1 MSDPAYE
8 PGADAIEV
16 VPVVVLSQVF
26 PARPSSIPDIR
37 YFVRRC
43 LAESPLTAEG
53 NRQVG
58 ETVFRALLDAA
69 GPTGSIQVAFRIFPE
84 HVEVDV
90 LHSDNQIP
98 VRQPV
103 PQGNGERPVTPTVR
117 SGPASYLSAFHPT
130 AGSPATTSS
139 AARSTAGAA
148 APAAGLTAP
157 AASAGAAST
166 TATGPA
172 AGTGTPPA
180 GPDGIT
186 PAGPVMLG
194 QPGQPATF
202 AEWMS
207 TALRREGLTQEAAAR
222 QLGVSVK
229 TVSRWV
235 GGATEPRMRDL
246 RRIQEVFGQVPIH

>member
-1 MSDPAYE
+1 MAEPAQAGIDP
-8 PGADAIEV
+8 IEV

-37 YFVRRC
+37 VFVRRC
-43 LAESPLTAEG
+43 LAESPLTDEG
-53 NRQVG
+53 NREVG

-98 VRQPV
+98 PNYLANGSQPANQASRQIPAAAAQ
-103 PQGNGERPVTPTVR
+103 PAPALTP
-117 SGPASYLSAFHPT
+117 GDA
-130 AGSPATTSS
+130 
-139 AARSTAGAA
+139 AARDAGDPAA
-148 APAAGLTAP
+148 APGDRAFPQPSAP
-157 AASAGAAST
+157 
-166 TATGPA
+166 
-172 AGTGTPPA
+172 PPA
-180 GPDGIT
+180 E
-186 PAGPVMLG
+186 PVVLG

-246 RRIQEVFGQVPIH
+246 RRIQEVFGQVPLP

>member
-1 MSDPAYE
+1 VSPRTDRWLRERQLAQPAQGPGIDP
-8 PGADAIEV
+8 IEV
-16 VPVVVLSQVF
+16 MPVVVLSQVF

-37 YFVRRC
+37 DFVRRC
-43 LAESPLTAEG
+43 LAESPLTDEG
-53 NRQVG
+53 NREVG

-90 LHSDNQIP
+90 LHSDSQIQAGLLP
-98 VRQPV
+98 
-103 PQGNGERPVTPTVR
+103 NGANPAAATVR
-117 SGPASYLSAFHPT
+117 SGPAAPDAAAMAWA
-130 AGSPATTSS
+130 AGS
-139 AARSTAGAA
+139 GAA
-148 APAAGLTAP
+148 APGAAGGQAAAP
-157 AASAGAAST
+157 A
-166 TATGPA
+166 PA
-172 AGTGTPPA
+172 EAVA
-180 GPDGIT
+180 
-186 PAGPVMLG
+186 LG

-207 TALRREGLTQEAAAR
+207 IALRRQGLTQEAAAR

-246 RRIQEVFGQVPIH
+246 RRIQEVFGEVPLP

>member
-1 MSDPAYE
+1 MAE
-8 PGADAIEV
+8 PRFAGNPIEV

-37 YFVRRC
+37 DFVRRC
-43 LAESPLTAEG
+43 LAESPLTEEG
-53 NRQVG
+53 TREVG

-90 LHSDNQIP
+90 LHSDTAIQSPVSPGPPVTYLLPGAPAP
-98 VRQPV
+98 VRPLSSSQAAA
-103 PQGNGERPVTPTVR
+103 PQYVAPSQAP
-117 SGPASYLSAFHPT
+117 
-130 AGSPATTSS
+130 
-139 AARSTAGAA
+139 AA
-148 APAAGLTAP
+148 APASAVTAP
-157 AASAGAAST
+157 ADGSAG
-166 TATGPA
+166 GLH
-172 AGTGTPPA
+172 AG
-180 GPDGIT
+180 
-186 PAGPVMLG
+186 
-194 QPGQPATF
+194 TF

-207 TALRREGLTQEAAAR
+207 SALRREGLTQEAAAR

-246 RRIQEVFGQVPIH
+246 RRIQEVFGEVPLP